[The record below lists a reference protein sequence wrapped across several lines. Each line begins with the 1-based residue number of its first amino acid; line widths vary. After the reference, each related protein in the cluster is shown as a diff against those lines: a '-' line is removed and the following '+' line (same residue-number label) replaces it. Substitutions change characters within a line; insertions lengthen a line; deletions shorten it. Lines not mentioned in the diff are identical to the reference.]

1 MAEKPACS
9 IELLEKVDR
18 HAESSMEAEIGG
30 ILIGRVVDGRTTVSE
45 AMPALKAVG
54 HRANVTFTHEVWE
67 DVLKLVDEEFPDD
80 RIIGWYH
87 SHPGFG
93 IFLSDY
99 DKFIHQNFFSD
110 ESAVALVVDPH
121 TQERGWFGWVR
132 GSVELLEK
140 SEAASK
146 TAPKTVPEDGDKR
159 GPRSTTAK
167 RSTSLM
173 AALVLAV
180 AGFGAGYA
188 LRSSEPR
195 TPRPIEA
202 EEPAQSPA
210 LFADDSV
217 ETLQKEIEVLKAQI
231 AEHDVQ
237 RRGTQSFSWTY
248 RVRHGDSL
256 WTLAELLYGSG
267 PRASEIARA
276 NGMGDPSHLEV
287 GQQLKIPL
295 RGEPQ

>member
-9 IELLEKVDR
+9 LELLEKIDQ
-18 HAESSMEAEIGG
+18 HAQSSMEAEIGG
-30 ILIGRVVDGRTTVSE
+30 ILIGRIVDGRTTVSE

-121 TQERGWFGWVR
+121 TREQGWFGWVD

-140 SEAASK
+140 SETASK
-146 TAPKTVPEDGDKR
+146 TRPKTAPEDGDKR
-159 GPRSTTAK
+159 EPQSTAAK
-167 RSTSLM
+167 SSTSLM

-195 TPRPIEA
+195 VPPPIEA
-202 EEPAQSPA
+202 EAPAQSPA
-210 LFADDSV
+210 SFADDSV
-217 ETLQKEIEVLKAQI
+217 ETLQKEIEVLKAQL
-231 AEHDVQ
+231 AEREAQ
-237 RRGTQSFSWTY
+237 GRGKQPFSWTY
-248 RVRHGDSL
+248 RVRPGDSL

-267 PRASEIARA
+267 SRASEIARA
-276 NGMGDPSHLEV
+276 NRMEDPSQLEV
-287 GQQLKIPL
+287 GQRLKIPL
-295 RGEPQ
+295 RGESR